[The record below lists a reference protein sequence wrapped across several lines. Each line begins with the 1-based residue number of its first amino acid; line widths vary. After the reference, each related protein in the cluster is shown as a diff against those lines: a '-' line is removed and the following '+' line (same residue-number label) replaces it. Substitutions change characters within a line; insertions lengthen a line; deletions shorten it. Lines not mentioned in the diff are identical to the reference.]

1 MRKKSLKILYDIITY
16 TLLLV
21 GIIIVMVPI
30 VWLISTAL
38 KDNQQIFRQPPSLIP
53 SPVRWENFM
62 QSMTHSGLPFT
73 RFFLNS
79 FIITIISTIGA
90 VISSFIVAFS
100 FARLR
105 WFGQKTLFFIVVM
118 TMVIPAEVII
128 VPQFIIY
135 KSIGWVDTFAPLIVP
150 SFFGGAFFIFILRQ
164 YMMTIPKEMDEAAKI
179 DGCNT
184 WNILWKI
191 IFPQSIPAAL
201 AIAIYSIQGHWNAFL
216 EPLIYLSSTKKF
228 TITLGLSLF
237 NGQYSTEW
245 GLLMAASIIVVSPIL
260 LMFIFAQKYF
270 IQGVVIS
277 GVKG

>member
-1 MRKKSLKILYDIITY
+1 MKKNSLKILLDTATY
-16 TLLLV
+16 TLLSI
-21 GIIIVMVPI
+21 GAIIVMIPI
-30 VWLISTAL
+30 AWLISTAL
-38 KDNQQIFRQPPSLIP
+38 KDIQQIFRQPPELIP
-53 SPVRWENFM
+53 NPVRWQNFLE
-62 QSMTHSGLPFT
+62 SMTHSGLPFA

-79 FIITIISTIGA
+79 LIVTLVSTVGA
-90 VISSFIVAFS
+90 VFSSFIVAFS
-100 FARLR
+100 FARLHWIGR
-105 WFGQKTLFFIVVM
+105 KTLFFIVVM
-118 TMVIPAEVII
+118 TMVIPVEVII

-135 KSIGWVDTFAPLIVP
+135 KKLGWVDTFAPLIVP
-150 SFFGGAFFIFILRQ
+150 AFFGGAFFIFILRQ

-184 WNILWKI
+184 WGILWKI

-201 AIAIYSIQGHWNAFL
+201 AIAIYSIQGHWNSFL
-216 EPLIYLSSTKKF
+216 EPLIYLSSTKRF
-228 TITLGLSLF
+228 TVTLGLSMF

-245 GLLMAASIIVVSPIL
+245 GLLMAASIIVVFPIL